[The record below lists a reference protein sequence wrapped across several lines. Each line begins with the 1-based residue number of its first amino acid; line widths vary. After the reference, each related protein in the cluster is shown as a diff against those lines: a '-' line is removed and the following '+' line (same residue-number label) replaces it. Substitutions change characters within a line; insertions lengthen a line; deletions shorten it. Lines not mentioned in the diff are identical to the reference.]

1 MSSFGRCPWRSD
13 GAPRV
18 TLPELAAEL
27 ERQSQGQIRWT
38 DFHPPGCENAL
49 CSFSAVYRR
58 NGETLEL
65 VQGASSC
72 CDCGE
77 TPSAAEGARKA
88 KAFAAR
94 HWSAPAPPAAA
105 RDGDAFDRFL
115 ASAGIEQRFTVSCMA
130 FQDAMTLDLERVN
143 VVPCMMTRPFLDGWL
158 TRCCGL
164 DALSE
169 ESLRRY
175 QLNKINEVL
184 RYAERNSLLYRKR
197 LAGVFERH
205 GEAIRGGMWPASPDD
220 VTQLPFTTAR
230 DLEDGW
236 KRFVCVPLD
245 AIARMVTLSTSGTT
259 GEPKRLAFASADLE
273 RTLDFF
279 AHGISVL
286 VRPGDTV
293 LILLPGAE
301 RPDGVTDLLI
311 RALPRI
317 GARGVAGN
325 PAAEQ
330 AGFCREL
337 ELHRPDCLVA
347 APGQL
352 RRLLGV
358 HPASPGIR
366 AILSSA
372 EPLPQDLEE
381 ALVYGWHCEVFDH
394 YGLTETGYGGG
405 VECCGKQGYHLR
417 EGDLFFEVVDP
428 VSGEPVPDGTPGEV
442 VFTTLTRQ
450 AMPLIRYRTGDMA
463 AMLPGPC
470 VCGSPLRRLSRIR
483 GRFRTVGGRLEVL
496 APRKGWMEDSG

>member
-1 MSSFGRCPWRSD
+1 
-13 GAPRV
+13 
-18 TLPELAAEL
+18 
-27 ERQSQGQIRWT
+27 
-38 DFHPPGCENAL
+38 
-49 CSFSAVYRR
+49 
-58 NGETLEL
+58 
-65 VQGASSC
+65 
-72 CDCGE
+72 
-77 TPSAAEGARKA
+77 
-88 KAFAAR
+88 
-94 HWSAPAPPAAA
+94 
-105 RDGDAFDRFL
+105 
-115 ASAGIEQRFTVSCMA
+115 
-130 FQDAMTLDLERVN
+130 
-143 VVPCMMTRPFLDGWL
+143 MMKRPFLDDWI

-164 DALSE
+164 EVLSE

-184 RYAERNSLLYRKR
+184 RYTECNSLLYRKR

-205 GEAIRGGMWPASPDD
+205 GEAIRAGMWPASPDD

-293 LILLPGAE
+293 LILLPGVE

-347 APGQL
+347 APGSCAVFWVRIRPPRDSGPFCRARNLCRKIWKKRLSTAGIVRFSITTASL
-352 RRLLGV
+352 RQATAAG
-358 HPASPGIR
+358 
-366 AILSSA
+366 SSA
-372 EPLPQDLEE
+372 
-381 ALVYGWHCEVFDH
+381 AGNRGTICVKAICFS
-394 YGLTETGYGGG
+394 
-405 VECCGKQGYHLR
+405 KSSIR
-417 EGDLFFEVVDP
+417 FP
-428 VSGEPVPDGTPGEV
+428 VSLCP
-442 VFTTLTRQ
+442 
-450 AMPLIRYRTGDMA
+450 TGRR
-463 AMLPGPC
+463 
-470 VCGSPLRRLSRIR
+470 VKWSSPH
-483 GRFRTVGGRLEVL
+483 
-496 APRKGWMEDSG
+496 

>member
-1 MSSFGRCPWRSD
+1 
-13 GAPRV
+13 
-18 TLPELAAEL
+18 
-27 ERQSQGQIRWT
+27 
-38 DFHPPGCENAL
+38 
-49 CSFSAVYRR
+49 
-58 NGETLEL
+58 
-65 VQGASSC
+65 
-72 CDCGE
+72 
-77 TPSAAEGARKA
+77 
-88 KAFAAR
+88 
-94 HWSAPAPPAAA
+94 
-105 RDGDAFDRFL
+105 
-115 ASAGIEQRFTVSCMA
+115 
-130 FQDAMTLDLERVN
+130 
-143 VVPCMMTRPFLDGWL
+143 
-158 TRCCGL
+158 
-164 DALSE
+164 
-169 ESLRRY
+169 
-175 QLNKINEVL
+175 
-184 RYAERNSLLYRKR
+184 
-197 LAGVFERH
+197 
-205 GEAIRGGMWPASPDD
+205 
-220 VTQLPFTTAR
+220 
-230 DLEDGW
+230 
-236 KRFVCVPLD
+236 
-245 AIARMVTLSTSGTT
+245 MVTLSTSGTT

-352 RRLLGV
+352 RRLLGA
-358 HPASPGIR
+358 HPASPEIR

-381 ALVYGWHCEVFDH
+381 ALVHGWHCEVFDH

-470 VCGSPLRRLSRIR
+470 VCGSPLRRLSRIG
-483 GRFRTVGGRLEVL
+483 GRFRKVGGRLEVL
-496 APRKGWMEDSG
+496 APRKGWIEDSG

>member
-1 MSSFGRCPWRSD
+1 
-13 GAPRV
+13 
-18 TLPELAAEL
+18 
-27 ERQSQGQIRWT
+27 
-38 DFHPPGCENAL
+38 
-49 CSFSAVYRR
+49 
-58 NGETLEL
+58 
-65 VQGASSC
+65 
-72 CDCGE
+72 
-77 TPSAAEGARKA
+77 
-88 KAFAAR
+88 
-94 HWSAPAPPAAA
+94 
-105 RDGDAFDRFL
+105 
-115 ASAGIEQRFTVSCMA
+115 
-130 FQDAMTLDLERVN
+130 
-143 VVPCMMTRPFLDGWL
+143 MMKRPFLDDWIA
-158 TRCCGL
+158 RCCGL
-164 DALSE
+164 EVLSE

-184 RYAERNSLLYRKR
+184 RYTERNSLLYRKR

-205 GEAIRGGMWPASPDD
+205 GEAIRAGMWPASPDD

-352 RRLLGV
+352 RRLLGA

-381 ALVYGWHCEVFDH
+381 ALVHGWHCEVFDH

-405 VECCGKQGYHLR
+405 VEC
-417 EGDLFFEVVDP
+417 FEVVDP

-483 GRFRTVGGRLEVL
+483 GRFRKVGGRLEVL

>member
-1 MSSFGRCPWRSD
+1 
-13 GAPRV
+13 
-18 TLPELAAEL
+18 
-27 ERQSQGQIRWT
+27 
-38 DFHPPGCENAL
+38 
-49 CSFSAVYRR
+49 
-58 NGETLEL
+58 
-65 VQGASSC
+65 
-72 CDCGE
+72 
-77 TPSAAEGARKA
+77 
-88 KAFAAR
+88 
-94 HWSAPAPPAAA
+94 
-105 RDGDAFDRFL
+105 
-115 ASAGIEQRFTVSCMA
+115 
-130 FQDAMTLDLERVN
+130 
-143 VVPCMMTRPFLDGWL
+143 MMMCPFLDDWI

-175 QLNKINEVL
+175 QLSKINEVL
-184 RYAERNSLLYRKR
+184 RYAERNSLQYRKR
-197 LAGVFERH
+197 LVGVFERH
-205 GEAIRGGMWPASPDD
+205 GEAIRAGTWPASPDD

-245 AIARMVTLSTSGTT
+245 DIARMVTLSTSGTT

-293 LILLPGAE
+293 LILLPGAD

-317 GARGVAGN
+317 GARGIAGN
-325 PAAEQ
+325 PAAEPS
-330 AGFCREL
+330 GFRREL
-337 ELHRPDCLVA
+337 ETYHPDCLVA

-352 RRLLGV
+352 RRLMGAC
-358 HPASPGIR
+358 PASPGIR

-381 ALVYGWHCEVFDH
+381 ALVRNWNCEIFDH

-405 VECCGKQGYHLR
+405 VECPGKQGYHLR
-417 EGDLFFEVVDP
+417 ESDLFFEIVDP
-428 VSGEPVPDGTPGEV
+428 VSGARVPDGTAGEV
-442 VFTTLTRQ
+442 VFTTLTRR

-470 VCGSPLRRLSRIR
+470 ACGSPLRRLSRIA
-483 GRFRTVGGRLEVL
+483 GRFRAVDGGVEVL
-496 APRKGWMEDSG
+496 SPRKGWMEDSG

>member
-1 MSSFGRCPWRSD
+1 
-13 GAPRV
+13 
-18 TLPELAAEL
+18 
-27 ERQSQGQIRWT
+27 
-38 DFHPPGCENAL
+38 
-49 CSFSAVYRR
+49 
-58 NGETLEL
+58 
-65 VQGASSC
+65 
-72 CDCGE
+72 
-77 TPSAAEGARKA
+77 
-88 KAFAAR
+88 
-94 HWSAPAPPAAA
+94 
-105 RDGDAFDRFL
+105 
-115 ASAGIEQRFTVSCMA
+115 
-130 FQDAMTLDLERVN
+130 
-143 VVPCMMTRPFLDGWL
+143 MMKRPFLDDWIA
-158 TRCCGL
+158 RCCGL
-164 DALSE
+164 EVMRE

-184 RYAERNSLLYRKR
+184 RYTERNSLLYRKR

-205 GEAIRGGMWPASPDD
+205 GEVIRAGMWPASPDD

-330 AGFCREL
+330 AGFWREL

-352 RRLLGV
+352 RRLLGA

-381 ALVYGWHCEVFDH
+381 ALVHGWHCEVFDH

-483 GRFRTVGGRLEVL
+483 GRFRKGGGRLEVL

>member
-1 MSSFGRCPWRSD
+1 
-13 GAPRV
+13 
-18 TLPELAAEL
+18 
-27 ERQSQGQIRWT
+27 
-38 DFHPPGCENAL
+38 
-49 CSFSAVYRR
+49 
-58 NGETLEL
+58 
-65 VQGASSC
+65 
-72 CDCGE
+72 
-77 TPSAAEGARKA
+77 
-88 KAFAAR
+88 
-94 HWSAPAPPAAA
+94 
-105 RDGDAFDRFL
+105 
-115 ASAGIEQRFTVSCMA
+115 
-130 FQDAMTLDLERVN
+130 
-143 VVPCMMTRPFLDGWL
+143 
-158 TRCCGL
+158 
-164 DALSE
+164 
-169 ESLRRY
+169 
-175 QLNKINEVL
+175 
-184 RYAERNSLLYRKR
+184 
-197 LAGVFERH
+197 
-205 GEAIRGGMWPASPDD
+205 
-220 VTQLPFTTAR
+220 
-230 DLEDGW
+230 
-236 KRFVCVPLD
+236 
-245 AIARMVTLSTSGTT
+245 MVTLSTSGTT

-317 GARGVAGN
+317 GARGIAGN

-330 AGFCREL
+330 ACFRREL

-352 RRLLGV
+352 RRLLGA

-372 EPLPQDLEE
+372 EPLPLDLEE
-381 ALVYGWHCEVFDH
+381 ALVHCWHCEVFDH

-405 VECCGKQGYHLR
+405 VECPGKQGYHLR
-417 EGDLFFEVVDP
+417 ESDLFFEVVDP

-483 GRFRTVGGRLEVL
+483 GRFRTVGDRLEVL
-496 APRKGWMEDSG
+496 APRKGWMKDSG

>member
-1 MSSFGRCPWRSD
+1 
-13 GAPRV
+13 
-18 TLPELAAEL
+18 
-27 ERQSQGQIRWT
+27 
-38 DFHPPGCENAL
+38 
-49 CSFSAVYRR
+49 
-58 NGETLEL
+58 
-65 VQGASSC
+65 
-72 CDCGE
+72 
-77 TPSAAEGARKA
+77 
-88 KAFAAR
+88 
-94 HWSAPAPPAAA
+94 
-105 RDGDAFDRFL
+105 
-115 ASAGIEQRFTVSCMA
+115 
-130 FQDAMTLDLERVN
+130 
-143 VVPCMMTRPFLDGWL
+143 MMTRPFLDGWL

-330 AGFCREL
+330 AGFAGNWSCIARL
-337 ELHRPDCLVA
+337 SGRRAGAVA
-347 APGQL
+347 SSFRCASGLPGN
-352 RRLLGV
+352 
-358 HPASPGIR
+358 
-366 AILSSA
+366 
-372 EPLPQDLEE
+372 
-381 ALVYGWHCEVFDH
+381 
-394 YGLTETGYGGG
+394 TGHF
-405 VECCGKQGYHLR
+405 VEC
-417 EGDLFFEVVDP
+417 
-428 VSGEPVPDGTPGEV
+428 GT
-442 VFTTLTRQ
+442 F
-450 AMPLIRYRTGDMA
+450 A
-463 AMLPGPC
+463 AGFGRSACP
-470 VCGSPLRRLSRIR
+470 RLA
-483 GRFRTVGGRLEVL
+483 L
-496 APRKGWMEDSG
+496 

>member
-1 MSSFGRCPWRSD
+1 
-13 GAPRV
+13 
-18 TLPELAAEL
+18 
-27 ERQSQGQIRWT
+27 
-38 DFHPPGCENAL
+38 
-49 CSFSAVYRR
+49 
-58 NGETLEL
+58 
-65 VQGASSC
+65 
-72 CDCGE
+72 
-77 TPSAAEGARKA
+77 
-88 KAFAAR
+88 
-94 HWSAPAPPAAA
+94 
-105 RDGDAFDRFL
+105 
-115 ASAGIEQRFTVSCMA
+115 
-130 FQDAMTLDLERVN
+130 
-143 VVPCMMTRPFLDGWL
+143 MMKRPFLDDWIAC
-158 TRCCGL
+158 CCGL
-164 DALSE
+164 EVLSE

-184 RYAERNSLLYRKR
+184 RYTERNSLLYRKR

-205 GEAIRGGMWPASPDD
+205 GEAIRAGMWPASPDD

-352 RRLLGV
+352 RRLLGA

-366 AILSSA
+366 AILSTRTFAARFGRSA
-372 EPLPQDLEE
+372 CPRL
-381 ALVYGWHCEVFDH
+381 ALWGFRH
-394 YGLTETGYGGG
+394 YDSAGTG
-405 VECCGKQGYHLR
+405 
-417 EGDLFFEVVDP
+417 
-428 VSGEPVPDGTPGEV
+428 
-442 VFTTLTRQ
+442 
-450 AMPLIRYRTGDMA
+450 
-463 AMLPGPC
+463 
-470 VCGSPLRRLSRIR
+470 
-483 GRFRTVGGRLEVL
+483 
-496 APRKGWMEDSG
+496 

>member
-1 MSSFGRCPWRSD
+1 M
-13 GAPRV
+13 
-18 TLPELAAEL
+18 
-27 ERQSQGQIRWT
+27 
-38 DFHPPGCENAL
+38 
-49 CSFSAVYRR
+49 
-58 NGETLEL
+58 
-65 VQGASSC
+65 
-72 CDCGE
+72 
-77 TPSAAEGARKA
+77 
-88 KAFAAR
+88 
-94 HWSAPAPPAAA
+94 
-105 RDGDAFDRFL
+105 
-115 ASAGIEQRFTVSCMA
+115 
-130 FQDAMTLDLERVN
+130 
-143 VVPCMMTRPFLDGWL
+143 
-158 TRCCGL
+158 
-164 DALSE
+164 
-169 ESLRRY
+169 
-175 QLNKINEVL
+175 
-184 RYAERNSLLYRKR
+184 
-197 LAGVFERH
+197 
-205 GEAIRGGMWPASPDD
+205 
-220 VTQLPFTTAR
+220 TQLPFTTAR

-352 RRLLGV
+352 RRLLGA

-381 ALVYGWHCEVFDH
+381 ALVHGWHCEVFDH

-470 VCGSPLRRLSRIR
+470 VCGSPLRRLSRIG
-483 GRFRTVGGRLEVL
+483 GRFRKVGGRLEVL

>member
-1 MSSFGRCPWRSD
+1 
-13 GAPRV
+13 
-18 TLPELAAEL
+18 
-27 ERQSQGQIRWT
+27 
-38 DFHPPGCENAL
+38 
-49 CSFSAVYRR
+49 
-58 NGETLEL
+58 
-65 VQGASSC
+65 
-72 CDCGE
+72 
-77 TPSAAEGARKA
+77 
-88 KAFAAR
+88 
-94 HWSAPAPPAAA
+94 
-105 RDGDAFDRFL
+105 
-115 ASAGIEQRFTVSCMA
+115 
-130 FQDAMTLDLERVN
+130 
-143 VVPCMMTRPFLDGWL
+143 MMKRPFLDDWI

-164 DALSE
+164 DVLSE

-184 RYAERNSLLYRKR
+184 RYTERNSLLYRKR

-205 GEAIRGGMWPASPDD
+205 GEAIRARMWPASPDD

-352 RRLLGV
+352 RRLLGA
-358 HPASPGIR
+358 HPASPGFR

-381 ALVYGWHCEVFDH
+381 ALVHGWHCEVFDH

-483 GRFRTVGGRLEVL
+483 GRFRKVGGRLEVL